1 MDIINVSVGVRK
13 ADIVKVKADVLAVGM
28 FSDDKK
34 PTGIAAEID
43 TKLKGAIA
51 KVMKLGDFK
60 AKANSTTVVYTS
72 GAIAATRVLL
82 VGLGERKKAAIEQIR
97 KAAASAAN
105 QAVAMQAK
113 TMAITVAGDS
123 WLVARSGAEDREK
136 LAQAIAE
143 GVYFGAYRWDEFVTK
158 EENGHSKKLS
168 VEIVDAVA
176 ANVRHIEKGVRIG
189 AVIGQAQSFA
199 RTVANRPANVINPAA
214 LAEIAKKTAKT
225 TKGLSCTVFDEK
237 QLKQK
242 EMGGILAIGSG
253 SVNKPRLIV
262 VKYTC
267 GKAKAKTVALVGKA
281 ITFDSGG
288 ISIKPSQGMEDMKFD
303 KSGGVAVMATL
314 KAAAQLKLPINVLGL
329 IPSAENM
336 PSGSSVRPGDIVK
349 TFSGKTVEIQNTDAE
364 GRMILC
370 DAMAYA
376 VKQKVDAIVD
386 IATLTGAC
394 MVALGKYKAGL
405 MSNNDTLVGQ
415 LEKAAEASGEA
426 VWHLPSGDEYLD
438 EMKSK
443 IADLKN
449 IGSRWGGAC
458 NAAAF
463 LGQFVGDI
471 PWAHIDMAGVDL
483 FDSPKSYTAPGS
495 SGYGVRLLAYYLLNI
510 G

>member
-1 MDIINVSVGVRK
+1 MDIVNVSVGAKK
-13 ADIVKVKADVLAVGM
+13 ADAVKVKTDVLAVGI

-34 PTGIAAEID
+34 PTGIAAQID
-43 TKLKGAIA
+43 AKLGGAIA

-60 AKANSTTVVYTS
+60 AKANTTNVVYST
-72 GAIAATRVLL
+72 GVIAATRILL
-82 VGLGERKKAAIEQIR
+82 VGLGERKKATLESMR

-105 QAVAMQAK
+105 QAVTMQAK
-113 TMAITVAGDS
+113 TLAVAIHQA
-123 WLVARSGAEDREK
+123 AAEKFEMTE
-136 LAQAIAE
+136 LAQAIVE
-143 GVYFGAYRWDEFVTK
+143 GVYFGAYRWDEFLTK
-158 EENGHSKKLS
+158 EENGHSKKMS
-168 VEIVDAVA
+168 AEIVDSQA
-176 ANVRHIEKGVRIG
+176 ANVRHIEKGVRVGVAIG
-189 AVIGQAQSFA
+189 EAQSFA
-199 RTVANRPANVINPAA
+199 RTVANQPANVINPAA
-214 LAEIAKKTAKT
+214 LADIATKTARQ

-242 EMGGILAIGSG
+242 GMGGILAVGMG

-262 VKYTC
+262 LKYNC

-336 PSGSSVRPGDIVK
+336 PSGSSSRPGDIVR
-349 TFSGKTVEIQNTDAE
+349 TFSGKTVEFQNTDAE
-364 GRMILC
+364 GRMVLC
-370 DAMAYA
+370 DAIAYA

-405 MSNNDTLVGQ
+405 MSNNDKLISQ

-426 VWHLPSGDEYLD
+426 VWHLPCGDEYLD

-463 LGQFVGDI
+463 IGQFASDI
-471 PWAHIDMAGVDL
+471 PWAHLDMAGVDL

-495 SGYGVRLLAYYLLNI
+495 SGYGVRLLAYYLLNM
-510 G
+510 

>member
-1 MDIINVSVGVRK
+1 
-13 ADIVKVKADVLAVGM
+13 
-28 FSDDKK
+28 
-34 PTGIAAEID
+34 
-43 TKLKGAIA
+43 
-51 KVMKLGDFK
+51 
-60 AKANSTTVVYTS
+60 VYS
-72 GAIAATRVLL
+72 NGGIAATRVLL
-82 VGLGERKKAAIEQIR
+82 VGLGERKKATVEKIR
-97 KAAASAAN
+97 KATASAAN

-113 TMAITVAGDS
+113 TMAVAIHQACEKQFDS
-123 WLVARSGAEDREK
+123 ESLS
-136 LAQAIAE
+136 QAIAE
-143 GVYFGAYRWDEFVTK
+143 GVYFGAYRWDEYVTK

-168 VEIVDAVA
+168 AELIDAGA
-176 ANVRHIEKGVRIG
+176 ANVRHIEKSVRVG

-214 LAEIAKKTAKT
+214 LADIAKKTAKET
-225 TKGLSCTVFDEK
+225 RGLTCTVFDEK

-242 EMGGILAIGSG
+242 GMGGILAIGSG

-262 VKYTC
+262 LKYNC

-303 KSGGVAVMATL
+303 KSGGVAVMPVM
-314 KAAAQLKLPINVLGL
+314 KAAAQLKLSVNVLGL

-364 GRMILC
+364 GRMVLC

-405 MSNNDTLVGQ
+405 MSNNDALIAQ
-415 LEKAAEASGEA
+415 LEKAADASGEA

-463 LGQFVGDI
+463 LGQFVGEI

-510 G
+510 